1 MRRLIAFG
9 LVLLLS
15 LPAAAA
21 NAGRVK
27 YAGGTV
33 PGVNIGTVGTLDTT
47 AETSLTFDY
56 AGKKLLIPYASIESF
71 DHSETVA
78 RHLGVL
84 PTIVVG
90 LIKAR
95 QRRHF
100 FRISYRDSHRD
111 PSRSLDSGAN
121 DVAQVVVFEVSKQ
134 MALPLQAVLVARTSH
149 VAPPPHNDKSCHPCA
164 GQD

>member
-15 LPAAAA
+15 LPSAAA

-33 PGVNIGTVGTLDTT
+33 AGVNIGTLGTLDTT
-47 AETSLTFDY
+47 AETSLTFEY
-56 AGKKLLIPYASIESF
+56 AGRKLLIPYASIESF
-71 DHSETVA
+71 DHSEVVA

-84 PTIVVG
+84 PAIVVG
-90 LIKAR
+90 LLKAR

-100 FRISYRDSHRD
+100 FRISYRE
-111 PSRSLDSGAN
+111 PNQSLNSVPN
-121 DVAQVVVFEVSKQ
+121 DVAQVVVFEVTKQ
-134 MALPLQAVLVARTSH
+134 MPLPLQAVLVARTSH
-149 VAPPPHNDKSCHPCA
+149 VAPPPHTDKSCHPCD

>member
-33 PGVNIGTVGTLDTT
+33 PGVNIGTGGTVDTT
-47 AETSLTFDY
+47 AETSLTFEY
-56 AGKKLLIPYASIESF
+56 AGNKLLIPYASIESF
-71 DHSETVA
+71 DHSEVVA

-100 FRISYRDSHRD
+100 FRISYRGS
-111 PSRSLDSGAN
+111 N
-121 DVAQVVVFEVSKQ
+121 DVAQVVVFEVPKQ
-134 MALPLQAVLVARTSH
+134 MPLPLQAVLVARTAR
-149 VAPPPHNDKSCHPCA
+149 VAPPPHTDKSCLPCA
-164 GQD
+164 GRD